1 MVKIRNTNGVTA
13 TVGDS
18 SSPVVTSVVKG
29 QPTLDDVQG
38 FSVDF
43 NAVANGQILTYQ
55 ASSNT
60 FVPLTLDT
68 GNTDY
73 GVFNDGDF

>member
-1 MVKIRNTNGVTA
+1 MAVIRNNNRVTA
-13 TVGDS
+13 KVGDS

-38 FSVDF
+38 FSINFDT
-43 NAVANGQILTYQ
+43 VANGQVLSYQ

-60 FVPLTLDT
+60 FVPINNDAA
-68 GNTDY
+68 NANY
-73 GVFNDGDF
+73 GVFENGDF